1 MKETRIAVWDAVI
14 EQCSIMMEDD
24 KNIVMYTDSE
34 QLFHQNFNYYY
45 HLILDKF
52 MKLPDEHLDRH
63 KIAAVIICSIL
74 KSDILGISCSLEAQQ
89 SIDDIFLANEKL
101 AFNIALSY
109 MHQKLIDEFK
119 AGKIPFEGIFD
130 DYTFPR
136 PLSCDRDYT
145 EVICRDLFFAKK
157 YFELD
162 PLSIANFLFLL
173 EEYSFEA
180 SHIPINVKKWEYLSK
195 TRQKEQCEKEL
206 KCTIS
211 SLSELDNKF
220 KYKRQ
225 ELELKKKALQDK
237 LEEMNKEA

>member
-14 EQCSIMMEDD
+14 KQCSAMMETD
-24 KNIVMYTDSE
+24 KTIVMYTDSE

-45 HLILDKF
+45 NLIVNKF

-63 KIAAVIICSIL
+63 KIAAVIICAIL
-74 KSDILGISCSLEAQQ
+74 KSDILGVAYSMEAHQ

-101 AFNIALSY
+101 AVNIALSY

-119 AGKIPFEGIFD
+119 ADKIPFEGIYD
-130 DYTFPR
+130 NYIFPR

-145 EVICRDLFFAKK
+145 EVICRDLFFTKK

-180 SHIPINVKKWEYLSK
+180 SHISIDVKKWKNLSQ
-195 TRQKEQCEKEL
+195 TRKKEQCEKEI
-206 KCTIS
+206 KYITIA
-211 SLSELDNKF
+211 LSELDNKF
-220 KYKRQ
+220 KYERQ
-225 ELELKKKALQDK
+225 ELEAKKKSLQDWLDEK
-237 LEEMNKEA
+237 NKES